1 MASSNALNELS
12 TQKSFSIVQTEN
24 LNQQP
29 MPEKGEEFIIQDE
42 DPINDTIEIVIEKSN
57 IDRLNFD
64 EQDVEQK
71 LTLDECILIK
81 LNELCEQED

>member
-1 MASSNALNELS
+1 MKKNFSKMASSNALNELS

-42 DPINDTIEIVIEKSN
+42 DLMIVQTK
-57 IDRLNFD
+57 NF
-64 EQDVEQK
+64 QIPV
-71 LTLDECILIK
+71 
-81 LNELCEQED
+81 